1 MKLRNTT
8 TLILGFIFTTLTQAG
23 GSLDLSLSNDAARLG
38 YDAALVSSEAHVS
51 VSALHHVEDGDALT
65 LGFNVVGQRDAS
77 SPLYV
82 GVGGQIMGSHYKS
95 DKPDDKRY
103 AALGLGVGGFLRY
116 SFPFHRPL
124 GIDTH
129 AYYAP
134 KVITFADAKA
144 IIDASIKLRYS
155 VIPSAHV
162 YIGYRYN
169 GFEVKDLKKW
179 GVVDKGLNVGF
190 RLNF

>member
-1 MKLRNTT
+1 MKLRNIL
-8 TLILGFIFTTLTQAG
+8 TLILGLSSVSIAQAG
-23 GSLDLSLSNDAARLG
+23 GSLDLSLSDDAVRLG

-51 VSALHHVEDGDALT
+51 VSALHHIDDGDTVMA
-65 LGFNVVGQRDAS
+65 GFNVVGQRDAS

-82 GVGGQIMGSHYKS
+82 GVGGQIMGAHYKT
-95 DKPDDKRY
+95 KNPDKRY

-129 AYYAP
+129 VYYAP
-134 KVITFADAKA
+134 QVISFADAKN
-144 IIDASIKLRYS
+144 IVDASIKLRYS

-162 YIGYRYN
+162 YLGYRYN
-169 GFEVKDLKKW
+169 GFEVKQLKKW
-179 GVVDKGLNVGF
+179 GVVDRGLNIGF